1 MKMLR
6 TSRQA
11 SRKNSAT
18 PVHPEAGSA
27 RLILINWSVYQPP
40 VSDKRLV
47 GPAKEWQKQRPVMGA
62 ERLGN
67 GFDVGGLP
75 RRVAEV
81 RQQGDNH
88 AGIRTDDQLPGS
100 ADGASA
106 MFRLLGFP
114 FRVSQSAAAGSIIR
128 KPGAANDVCDIC
140 RKEFRQGTRER
151 PEWTRHRARQLERTV
166 SHERWRAP
174 RKPPQAG
181 V

>member
-47 GPAKEWQKQRPVMGA
+47 GPAKEWQKQRPVVGA

-88 AGIRTDDQLPGS
+88 GRIGHRMASDRPRNQRDSRLRMRNLTVSLRKRGIVQ
-100 ADGASA
+100 
-106 MFRLLGFP
+106 
-114 FRVSQSAAAGSIIR
+114 R
-128 KPGAANDVCDIC
+128 KQTI
-140 RKEFRQGTRER
+140 EGTRE
-151 PEWTRHRARQLERTV
+151 V
-166 SHERWRAP
+166 SQREEL
-174 RKPPQAG
+174 
-181 V
+181 